1 MKRIR
6 IGNDIRVQTSLHD
19 LNDFDITS
27 IKQLRCYFIPQGDSY
42 TTPTTDTYDP
52 MQYTI
57 CNCGKPKYNVFPC
70 NIDAPH
76 WFCGYNGFGV
86 NSKRFIHVDTKFL
99 APSRLLE
106 EQNRIEAYFPAK
118 AQHQIGEYKFVI
130 VLTIYQPGW
139 CENNLRTITLDQ
151 GIIFALTND
160 DKDPDHDTTIDLDIT
175 YAESIDVPDLLY
187 IYKTLDLGETD
198 QKLTNYNVNIRYSD
212 ESLRKLTKDEFNE
225 YIRTTVVNN
234 IGNIRVKNNGQIVND
249 DIYSQVDANIT
260 YSLRKSY
267 DEDPITKTIRVLSDG
282 RMYRINYNCPSG
294 YKINSN
300 SENQIYITD
309 DGQNQKLPLFHFTIS
324 KQPGVNPS
332 FLPQITSVTA
342 TNCTLKY
349 DESNKM
355 YNVYAPVT
363 GDIDINVN
371 VSEDYMDTCLID
383 YTTVTDLR
391 VEGDNEINPMHSEMQ
406 LDKQFGSF
414 TVFDKRPTKNLDD
427 IIITAD
433 GCIVKEISRN
443 SESIKYGINGP
454 ITANYGE
461 INISCTLKET
471 PKPASKEYTI
481 QYNYDNTQYTVT
493 GPSKITVLNSDLQ
506 TDKMVGNFNI
516 VCLGENNINNTQ
528 VTSTGCVIKTVG
540 AQQSPKLIN
549 GGLYCPITATGDVIT
564 INISATPVDPKP
576 VDKEYTYTINY
587 YYNDEQCTIEGP
599 SEIKVLDSKR
609 FLNEKIGSF
618 YVTCIGENPDSSNIQ
633 VKVTGCSVQNSAG
646 DETSC
651 RYDLYGPITTNNGII
666 KVNISINSDVPD
678 QPHVTSISVPDEFK
692 LESELQINIGNLD
705 YDDVP
710 YTITLNYSDGS
721 NKSVTASEFNNL
733 LNTSIDGN
741 SGISIDESGQIT
753 RTDKF
758 KDINTEITY
767 QLKGN
772 ASIEAT
778 MHVVSVGKWH
788 TIEYNHLNV
797 IEVNGPEDLFVN
809 NDYLDYP
816 YSGIHLAS
824 FTART
829 APGVSSTVMVERVT
843 GDGCTIEKS
852 TQDSYTFYICPSITK
867 DNITIN
873 ITNSSGF
880 EEPDVDEEHT
890 YTIQY
895 TYDNTQYTV
904 NGPSEVKIL
913 NSELSTDKLIG
924 SLNITCIGENTS
936 VDNIQVTA
944 TGCNVK
950 SIATQETIHTYKLC
964 GPITAT
970 GNIINVNITTK
981 QNLRVTSIVVPDSI
995 TLQHTSHL
1003 NIGDLGYDGTAYNI
1017 RINYNDGSY
1026 KLVNADEFG
1035 ELITVVINDTNN
1047 IVIGETGQ
1055 IRRLNMFENVDE
1067 QVTYQLKEN
1076 SSIKDTMRIVSS
1088 GKMYTIN
1095 YNYDSNY
1102 VTVNGKTAV
1111 YVDDTTKIGDALPV
1125 TTFTVIPTNN
1135 EYTMTSLDM
1144 EITGA
1149 SLINKPDP
1157 NTSVTRAEVTIVTP
1171 VTSDEIAITITASQ
1185 FRP

>member
-86 NSKRFIHVDTKFL
+86 KSKRFIHVDSKFL

-130 VLTIYQPGW
+130 VLTVYQPGW

-225 YIRTTVVNN
+225 YIHTTVVNN
-234 IGNIRVKNNGQIVND
+234 IGSIRVKNNGQIVND

-332 FLPQITSVTA
+332 FLPSITNVTA

-391 VEGDNEINPMHSEMQ
+391 IEGDNEINPMHSEMQ

-471 PKPASKEYTI
+471 PKP
-481 QYNYDNTQYTVT
+481 
-493 GPSKITVLNSDLQ
+493 
-506 TDKMVGNFNI
+506 
-516 VCLGENNINNTQ
+516 
-528 VTSTGCVIKTVG
+528 
-540 AQQSPKLIN
+540 
-549 GGLYCPITATGDVIT
+549 
-564 INISATPVDPKP
+564 
-576 VDKEYTYTINY
+576 VDKEYTYDINY
-587 YYNDEQCTIEGP
+587 YYDNQQCTIEGP
-599 SEIKVLDSKR
+599 SQIKVLDSKR

-618 YVTCIGENPDSSNIQ
+618 YVTCIGENPNSSNIQ
-633 VKVTGCSVQNSAG
+633 LKVTGCNVQNSAG

-651 RYDLYGPITTNNGII
+651 RYDLYGPITTSNSII
-666 KVNISINSDVPD
+666 KVDISIKSN

-692 LESELQINIGNLD
+692 LENELQVNIGKLD
-705 YDDVP
+705 YNDVP

-733 LNTSIDGN
+733 LSTSIDGN
-741 SGISIDESGQIT
+741 SGISIDENGQIT

-816 YSGIHLAS
+816 HSGIHLAS

-829 APGVSSTVMVERVT
+829 APGVSSTIMVERVT

-924 SLNITCIGENTS
+924 SLNIKCIGENTS

-995 TLQHTSHL
+995 MLQHTSHL

-1035 ELITVVINDTNN
+1035 ELITVVTGATGN
-1047 IVIGETGQ
+1047 ITVAETGM
-1055 IRRLNMFENVDE
+1055 IARLNMFENVDE

-1088 GKMYTIN
+1088 GKMYRIN

-1102 VTVNGKTAV
+1102 VTVNGNTSA

-1171 VTSDEIAITITASQ
+1171 VTSNEIAITITASQ

>member
-27 IKQLRCYFIPQGDSY
+27 IKQLRCYFIPQGDSH

-86 NSKRFIHVDTKFL
+86 KSKRFIHVDNKFL

-160 DKDPDHDTTIDLDIT
+160 NKDPDHDTTIDLDIT

-332 FLPQITSVTA
+332 FLPSITNVTA

-349 DESNKM
+349 DEYNKM

-391 VEGDNEINPMHSEMQ
+391 IEGDNEINPMHSEMQ

-471 PKPASKEYTI
+471 PKP
-481 QYNYDNTQYTVT
+481 
-493 GPSKITVLNSDLQ
+493 
-506 TDKMVGNFNI
+506 
-516 VCLGENNINNTQ
+516 
-528 VTSTGCVIKTVG
+528 
-540 AQQSPKLIN
+540 
-549 GGLYCPITATGDVIT
+549 
-564 INISATPVDPKP
+564 
-576 VDKEYTYTINY
+576 VDKEYTYDINY
-587 YYNDEQCTIEGP
+587 YYDNQQCTIEGP
-599 SEIKVLDSKR
+599 SQIKVLDSKR

-633 VKVTGCSVQNSAG
+633 LKVTGCSVQNSAG

-651 RYDLYGPITTNNGII
+651 RYDLYGPITTSNGII
-666 KVNISINSDVPD
+666 KVDISIRSNIPD
-678 QPHVTSISVPDEFK
+678 QPHVTSISVPNEFK
-692 LESELQINIGNLD
+692 LENELQVNIGNLD
-705 YDDVP
+705 YNDVP

-733 LNTSIDGN
+733 LNTSINGN
-741 SGISIDESGQIT
+741 SGISIDENGQIT

-758 KDINTEITY
+758 KNINTEITY

-778 MHVVSVGKWH
+778 MQVVSVGKWH

-829 APGVSSTVMVERVT
+829 APGVSSTIMVERVT

-852 TQDSYTFYICPSITK
+852 TQDSNTFYICPSITK
-867 DNITIN
+867 DNIIIN

-880 EEPDVDEEHT
+880 EEPDIDEEHT

-924 SLNITCIGENTS
+924 SLNIKCIGENTS

-950 SIATQETIHTYKLC
+950 SIAIQETIHTYKLC

-970 GNIINVNITTK
+970 GNTINVNITTK

-995 TLQHTSHL
+995 MLQHTSHL

-1017 RINYNDGSY
+1017 RIYYNDGSY
-1026 KLVNADEFG
+1026 KSVNADEFG

-1102 VTVNGKTAV
+1102 VTVNGKANV